1 MFVTK
6 RHLSRRTL
14 LKGAGVSLALPLLES
29 MVPAQTPLAKT
40 AANGGMPRF
49 LAVFSAH
56 GWSPTYW
63 ADNRLSERP
72 ATEGYNVGLGFIH
85 KPLEP
90 FKDQLT
96 ICSGLDSTAS
106 MPPPGTSGG
115 DHARAAASLTGA
127 PPKKTG
133 GPDIWCG
140 TSVDQYIAQKY
151 GQETALPSLQVGIE
165 DPGSATGVCGWGYS
179 CAYTNSISWA
189 GPNKPLPHEINPM
202 VMFERLMGDGANPEQ
217 RMARKKAAASVLDG
231 VTGKVADLKR
241 DLPGN
246 DKARLDDYLEN
257 VREIER
263 RIQLAAKSGA
273 YVTDMVMPFG
283 APPSIDEHI
292 KLVWDLQHLAFQ
304 ANITRVSAMMFCRD
318 ESSTSYPESGT
329 NTANH
334 GASHHGEDDKRRED
348 WAKINRY
355 FIKTFAGFAKK
366 MKDTPDGDG
375 SLLDHSLLFWTSNM
389 GNGNQHSHVN
399 VGSLLLG
406 GASGRHKPKLN
417 INAEGPTSNLLL
429 TLLHMYDIDTDR
441 VGDSTRPVSI
451 G

>member
-1 MFVTK
+1 VFISK
-6 RHLSRRTL
+6 KYLSRRTL
-14 LKGAGVSLALPLLES
+14 LRSAGVTLALPFLDS
-29 MVPAQTPLAKT
+29 MIPAQTPLAKT
-40 AANGGMPRF
+40 AANAMPRF
-49 LAVFSAH
+49 MGIFSAH

-63 ADNRLSERP
+63 ADFRYSERP
-72 ATEGYNVGLGFIH
+72 MTEGYNTGLGFIH

-133 GPDIWCG
+133 GPDISCG
-140 TSVDQYIAQKY
+140 TSVDQIIAQKY
-151 GQETALPSLQVGIE
+151 GQETALPSMQIGIE

-179 CAYTNSISWA
+179 CAYTNSISWSA
-189 GPNKPLPHEINPM
+189 PNKPLPHEINPM
-202 VMFERLMGDGANPEQ
+202 IMFERLVGDGANPEQ
-217 RMARKKAAASVLDG
+217 RLARKKAAMSVLDG
-231 VTGKVADLKR
+231 VTNKVAELKR
-241 DLPGN
+241 GLPGS

-263 RIQLAAKSGA
+263 RLQLAAKAGSSAAG
-273 YVTDMVMPFG
+273 MEMPFSSP
-283 APPSIDEHI
+283 AAIDEHI
-292 KLVWDLQHLAFQ
+292 KLVWDIQHMAFQ
-304 ANITRVSAMMFCRD
+304 ADITRVSAMMFCRD

-355 FIKTFAGFAKK
+355 WMKTFAAFAKK
-366 MKDTPDGDG
+366 MKETPDGDG
-375 SLLDHSLLFWTSNM
+375 NLLDHTLLFWTSNM

-399 VGSLLLG
+399 VGSLMLG

-417 INAEGPTSNLLL
+417 VNVEGPTSNLLL
-429 TLLHMYDIDTDR
+429 TLLHMYDIGASSI
-441 VGDSTRPVSI
+441 GDSTRAVAI

>member
-1 MFVTK
+1 MYLTK
-6 RHLSRRTL
+6 KYLSRRML
-14 LKGAGVSLALPLLES
+14 LKGAGVTLALPFLDS
-29 MVPAQTPLAKT
+29 MVPAQTPIAKT
-40 AANGGMPRF
+40 AANVAPRF
-49 LAVFSAH
+49 MGIFSAH

-63 ADNRLSERP
+63 ADNRFAERP

-90 FKDQLT
+90 FQDQLT

-115 DHARAAASLTGA
+115 DHARAAAALTGA

-140 TSVDQYIAQKY
+140 TSVDQLIAQKY
-151 GQETALPSLQVGIE
+151 GQETVLPSMQIGIE

-179 CAYTNSISWA
+179 CAYTNSVSWS
-189 GPNKPLPHEINPM
+189 GPNRPLPHEVNPM
-202 VMFERLMGDGANPEQ
+202 IMFERLVGDGSTPEQ
-217 RMARKKAAASVLDG
+217 RLARKKAAVSVLDG
-231 VTGKVADLKR
+231 VTNKVTDLKR
-241 DLPGN
+241 NLAVS
-246 DKARLDDYLEN
+246 DKVRLDDYLEN

-263 RIQLAAKSGA
+263 RLQLAAKVGTSVPG
-273 YVTDMVMPFG
+273 MEMPFG

-292 KLVWDLQHLAFQ
+292 KLVWDIQHLAFQ
-304 ANITRVSAMMFCRD
+304 ADITRVSALMFCRD
-318 ESSTSYPESGT
+318 ESAVSYPESGT

-355 FIKTFAGFAKK
+355 WMKTFAAFAKK
-366 MKDTPDGDG
+366 MQQTPDGDG
-375 SLLDHSLLFWTSNM
+375 NLLDHSLLFWTSNM

-399 VGSLLLG
+399 VGSLMLG

-417 INAEGPTSNLLL
+417 VNAEGPTSNLLL
-429 TLLHMYDIDTDR
+429 SLLHMYDIEADSI
-441 VGDSTRPVSI
+441 GDSTRPVSI

>member
-6 RHLSRRTL
+6 KFLSRRTL
-14 LKGAGVSLALPLLES
+14 LKSAGVTLALPFLDS
-29 MVPAQTPLAKT
+29 MMPAQTPIAKT
-40 AANGGMPRF
+40 AANVAPRF
-49 LAVFSAH
+49 MGIFSAH

-140 TSVDQYIAQKY
+140 TSVDQLIAQKY
-151 GQETALPSLQVGIE
+151 GQETVLPSMQIGIE

-189 GPNKPLPHEINPM
+189 AANKPLPHEVNPM
-202 VMFERLMGDGANPEQ
+202 IMFERLVGDGANPEQ
-217 RMARKKAAASVLDG
+217 RLARKKAAVSVLDG
-231 VTGKVADLKR
+231 VTNKIADMKR
-241 DLPGN
+241 DLPHS
-246 DKARLDDYLEN
+246 DRARLDDYLDN

-263 RIQLAAKSGA
+263 RLQLASKVVGSSGPGLE
-273 YVTDMVMPFG
+273 MPFG
-283 APPSIDEHI
+283 PPPSIDEHI
-292 KLVWDLQHLAFQ
+292 KLVWDIQHLAFQ
-304 ANITRVSAMMFCRD
+304 ADITRVSAMMFCRD

-355 FIKTFAGFAKK
+355 FMKTFAGFAKK
-366 MKDTPDGDG
+366 MKETPDGDG
-375 SLLDHSLLFWTSNM
+375 NLLDHTLLFWTSNM

-399 VGSLLLG
+399 VGSLMLG
-406 GASGRHKPKLN
+406 GASGRHHPKLN
-417 INAEGPTSNLLL
+417 INSEGPTSNLLL
-429 TLLHMYDIDTDR
+429 TLLHMYDIDAPSI
-441 VGDSTRPVSI
+441 GDSTRAVAI